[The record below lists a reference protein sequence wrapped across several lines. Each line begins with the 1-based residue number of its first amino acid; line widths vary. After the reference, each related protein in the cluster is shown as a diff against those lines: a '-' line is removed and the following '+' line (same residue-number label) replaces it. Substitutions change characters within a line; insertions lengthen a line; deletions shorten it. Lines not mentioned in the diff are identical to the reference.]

1 MKFAKLQ
8 ATELT
13 ILHVDGPKMTL
24 HLTLSY
30 NFPIK
35 LNVFV
40 LPKTPLMLVFW
51 LQGPADL
58 IFVN

>member
-1 MKFAKLQ
+1 MKFAKFQ

-13 ILHVDGPKMTL
+13 ILHMDGPSITL
-24 HLTLSY
+24 HLILSY

-35 LNVFV
+35 LNMFV

-58 IFVN
+58 MFVN